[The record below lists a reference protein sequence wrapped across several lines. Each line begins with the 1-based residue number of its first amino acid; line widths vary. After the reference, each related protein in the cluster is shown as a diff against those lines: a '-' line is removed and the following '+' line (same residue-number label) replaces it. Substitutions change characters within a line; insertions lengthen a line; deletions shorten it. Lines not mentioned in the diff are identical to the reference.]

1 MIGHAQSLGEPE
13 LVQRYRRALAQKRR
27 FHALRQMTVEVLGNI
42 RHLNALATSMRA
54 GLVELDEAA
63 AELDL
68 TEDRLHE
75 LIDRLRSV
83 AGVER

>member
-1 MIGHAQSLGEPE
+1 
-13 LVQRYRRALAQKRR
+13 
-27 FHALRQMTVEVLGNI
+27 
-42 RHLNALATSMRA
+42 MRA

-63 AELDL
+63 SEIDL

-75 LIDRLRSV
+75 LIDRVRSV